1 MIVIYARSALDDGGG
16 ASRKAAMKRIM
27 IFAVALLCFAAAG
40 CGQPPPSENENAGGG
55 EQQTKAET
63 TSEAT
68 SESTTEETTLSE
80 TTAEET
86 TAEETTAGTTAETT
100 GEDTTMV
107 EVGATPGLE
116 EAADGYEE
124 YVVGQIVLLEEETE
138 LFVEAVLAGEVEKA
152 KDLYAPAREPWERI
166 EPIAAQLG
174 DYDPRIDAREGD
186 VPESEW
192 GGFHRIEKALW
203 VQNTTKGQE
212 KYARQLLED
221 VKNLRGEIEDL
232 ELEPVDLVTGSVE
245 LLNEVSAGKIT
256 GEEERYSHTD
266 LYDIAANV
274 EGSEAAF
281 EELKPEVSV
290 QDLSLANE
298 VEEGFDGVYEE
309 LDQYRTGDGWVS
321 YERLDEA
328 DRRALSQ
335 KVDALAEHLSHV
347 GQVLEER

>member
-1 MIVIYARSALDDGGG
+1 MIVIYARSVPDNGGG
-16 ASRKAAMKRIM
+16 ASRKAAMKRIT
-27 IFAVALLCFAAAG
+27 IFAVALFFAAAG
-40 CGQPPPSENENAGGG
+40 CGQPPPSENDNAGSDK
-55 EQQTKAET
+55 QQTKAET
-63 TSEAT
+63 APEAT
-68 SESTTEETTLSE
+68 SGSTTEETTSAETTSETVSE
-80 TTAEET
+80 TTAET
-86 TAEETTAGTTAETT
+86 TSEETT
-100 GEDTTMV
+100 MV
-107 EVGATPGLE
+107 DVGATPGLE
-116 EAADGYEE
+116 EAADRYEE
-124 YVVGQIVLLEEETE
+124 YVAGQIVLLEEETE
-138 LFVEAVLAGEVEKA
+138 PFVEAVLAGEVEKA
-152 KDLYAPAREPWERI
+152 KELYAPAREPWERI

-203 VQNTTKGQE
+203 VENTTKGE
-212 KYARQLLED
+212 EVYARQLLED
-221 VKNLRGEIEDL
+221 VENLRGEIEDL

-290 QDLSLANE
+290 EDLALAND
-298 VEEGFDGVYEE
+298 VEEGFDEVYEE
-309 LDQYRTGDGWVS
+309 LDQYRTDDGWVS
-321 YERLDEA
+321 YEKLDEA

-347 GQVLEER
+347 GQVLEEN

>member
-1 MIVIYARSALDDGGG
+1 MVRAVSFSVMLLCL
-16 ASRKAAMKRIM
+16 
-27 IFAVALLCFAAAG
+27 VALAAG
-40 CGQPPPSENENAGGG
+40 CGDRPPVTNERA
-55 EQQTKAET
+55 ADET
-63 TSEAT
+63 TSE
-68 SESTTEETTLSE
+68 TTGE
-80 TTAEET
+80 
-86 TAEETTAGTTAETT
+86 ETT
-100 GEDTTMV
+100 GEETTGGETTGETTGEETTMV
-107 EVGATPGLE
+107 EVGATPGLQ
-116 EAADGYEE
+116 EAADNYEE
-124 YVVGQIVLLEEETE
+124 YVAGQILLLEERTE
-138 LFVEAVLAGEVEKA
+138 PFVEAVIAGDVEKA
-152 KDLYAPAREPWERI
+152 KELYAPAREPWERI

-186 VPESEW
+186 VPDDEW

-203 VQNTTKGQE
+203 VEDTTEGQE
-212 KYARQLLED
+212 EYARNLLED
-221 VKNLRGEIEDL
+221 VKNLRGEIDDL

-290 QDLSLANE
+290 EDLELANE
-298 VEEGFDGVYEE
+298 VEEGFDGVNEE
-309 LDQYRTGDGWVS
+309 LDKYRRGDGWVS
-321 YERLDEA
+321 YEELDEA

-347 GQVLEER
+347 GQVLEEG